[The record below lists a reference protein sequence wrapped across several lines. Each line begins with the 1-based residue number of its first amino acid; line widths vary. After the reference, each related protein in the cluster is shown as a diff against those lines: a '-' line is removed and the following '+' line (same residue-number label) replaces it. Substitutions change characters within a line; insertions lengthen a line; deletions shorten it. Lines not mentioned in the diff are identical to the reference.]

1 MTKVGPVA
9 PIFVLSLPR
18 SGSTLLQRLLAT
30 APEVST
36 ASEPWILLPLL
47 YALRPS
53 GAAAEYDHRVM
64 AEGVH
69 DLLQQVP
76 NGRELYLAEVK
87 RLALDVYTAAS
98 APGARFFVDKTPR
111 YHLIAAD
118 LLEMFQDAPFVVLW
132 RNPLAIVASPV
143 ENWAG
148 GRWAVHRWH
157 VDLYRG
163 VANLVRAVEE
173 HPSRITV
180 VRYEDLVA
188 DPDFQLARL
197 RAAMGLPDG
206 AGPVDLSAAPP
217 LGGSLGDRSGSGS
230 DVVSKDPVE
239 KWRRT
244 LSNPV
249 RKAWCRRYLR
259 WIGRERLAV
268 MGYDRDELLRDLHG
282 VPSTPR
288 MAVSDMYWLTRGSAV
303 SRLRTVAH
311 RDVEGSCLLQGAKDR
326 VHGRETARDPLRR
339 NGLPGNDAVPVEERQ
354 GQRVGSLGHRGCGS
368 RVGLLGACI
377 IDK

>member
-9 PIFVLSLPR
+9 PIFLLSLPR

-111 YHLIAAD
+111 YHLIAVD

-132 RNPLAIVASPV
+132 RNPLAIVASTV

-311 RDVEGSCLLQGAKDR
+311 RDVEGSALLR
-326 VHGRETARDPLRR
+326 
-339 NGLPGNDAVPVEERQ
+339 
-354 GQRVGSLGHRGCGS
+354 
-368 RVGLLGACI
+368 
-377 IDK
+377 